1 MDTSSLHV
9 SVTTRGARLM
19 NNLALRLCACRLPRM
34 QPAGTEEE
42 VRREMAKR
50 LRIATSAG
58 SRGFGDT

>member
-1 MDTSSLHV
+1 
-9 SVTTRGARLM
+9 M